1 MNEFL
6 TTFTDNVDSS
16 ILKDLCKFQVD
27 ARVTNAQIWENQN
40 DAHQPIFPYNIVE
53 NSPTSLAYNS
63 AVFVSNNFKFGTK
76 TGYMV
81 L

>member
-1 MNEFL
+1 MNLF
-6 TTFTDNVDSS
+6 FTKFEDNVNSPV
-16 ILKDLCKFQVD
+16 LKDLCKFQVD
-27 ARVTNAQIWENQN
+27 ARVTNAQYWENQN
-40 DAHQPIFPYNIVE
+40 EAHEPTFPYNITE

-76 TGYMV
+76 TSYMV